1 MSERTRFQSQILL
14 QLSRL
19 ARWCSG
25 LARSYSSKRKGLH
38 RSVRLRSNTCTST
51 TRFRKFRGT
60 EFRALGQDS
69 RFESSFANSD
79 PRLVEQIK
87 PNYFGGANF
96 EARTVKDIIEPAK
109 SISNKVSVRAALDQ
123 MQAQATDSSPVVDQ
137 CGELLGILSK
147 NKMNRNVGG
156 FGHDPKT
163 EPVEAHIEKNNAYC
177 FEDQTIAEAEQ
188 MMLNAK
194 LGEVFVVTREKL
206 LVGTINIEAIAQE
219 GKKLGSR
226 LNSESLREQSI

>member
-1 MSERTRFQSQILL
+1 M
-14 QLSRL
+14 
-19 ARWCSG
+19 
-25 LARSYSSKRKGLH
+25 
-38 RSVRLRSNTCTST
+38 
-51 TRFRKFRGT
+51 
-60 EFRALGQDS
+60 
-69 RFESSFANSD
+69 
-79 PRLVEQIK
+79 EQIK

-147 NKMNRNVGG
+147 NKMNRSVGG
-156 FGHDPKT
+156 FGHDPNR

-188 MMLNAK
+188 MMAQRKARPSFCSNPRK
-194 LGEVFVVTREKL
+194 
-206 LVGTINIEAIAQE
+206 IA
-219 GKKLGSR
+219 GRNDKY
-226 LNSESLREQSI
+226 

>member
-1 MSERTRFQSQILL
+1 M
-14 QLSRL
+14 
-19 ARWCSG
+19 
-25 LARSYSSKRKGLH
+25 
-38 RSVRLRSNTCTST
+38 
-51 TRFRKFRGT
+51 
-60 EFRALGQDS
+60 
-69 RFESSFANSD
+69 
-79 PRLVEQIK
+79 EQIK

-163 EPVEAHIEKNNAYC
+163 EPVEAHIEKNTALLLRRPDDCGGGANDAQRKARRSFC
-177 FEDQTIAEAEQ
+177 SNPRKIAGR
-188 MMLNAK
+188 NDK
-194 LGEVFVVTREKL
+194 Y
-206 LVGTINIEAIAQE
+206 
-219 GKKLGSR
+219 
-226 LNSESLREQSI
+226 